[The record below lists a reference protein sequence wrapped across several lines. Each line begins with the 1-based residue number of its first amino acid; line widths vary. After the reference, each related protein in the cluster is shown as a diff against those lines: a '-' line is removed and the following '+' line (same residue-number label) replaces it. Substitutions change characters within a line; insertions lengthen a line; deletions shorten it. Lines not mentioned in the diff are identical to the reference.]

1 MDNISQPQ
9 QLNQIFQSLTPLGL
23 SELDQVM
30 KKLIGLRRQRLS
42 TVLTQTESDLLKKIN
57 TSAPAEIQKR
67 FDNLLGKRDNE
78 TLSDNEYEELLEL
91 TRYTETLNVQR
102 FEYLLELARL
112 RNIPLDELIKQI
124 ELKPQLNVA

>member
-102 FEYLLELARL
+102 LEYLLELARL

>member
-9 QLNQIFQSLTPLGL
+9 QLNQIFQSLTSLGL

-102 FEYLLELARL
+102 LEYLLELSRL
-112 RNIPLDELIKQI
+112 RNIPLDELIRQI